1 MIQKIQK
8 SIVLVFTIIALV
20 SCSQSPE
27 DSIEHIEGYW
37 EIEQVTLKDGSTK
50 AYNFNDTI
58 DFISLEDSLQGV
70 RKKLK
75 PNFMG
80 TFETSN
86 DVETFQIKIENDSLN
101 VYYKTPFDSWK
112 ETILLATKDQLKVVN
127 KNDAVFLYK
136 RYEPLDIN

>member
-1 MIQKIQK
+1 MIQKRLKLTSLLFIL
-8 SIVLVFTIIALV
+8 LVIS
-20 SCSQSPE
+20 SCSKNPE
-27 DSIEHIEGYW
+27 DSIKHLEGYW
-37 EIEQVTLKDGSTK
+37 EIEKVTLKDGSTK
-50 AYNFNDTI
+50 DYNYNDTI
-58 DFISLEDSLQGV
+58 DFISLEDSLHGI

-86 DVETFQIKIENDSLN
+86 DSETFIIKIENDSLN
-101 VYYKTPFDSWK
+101 VYYKTAFDSWK

-136 RYEPLDIN
+136 RYEPLNLD